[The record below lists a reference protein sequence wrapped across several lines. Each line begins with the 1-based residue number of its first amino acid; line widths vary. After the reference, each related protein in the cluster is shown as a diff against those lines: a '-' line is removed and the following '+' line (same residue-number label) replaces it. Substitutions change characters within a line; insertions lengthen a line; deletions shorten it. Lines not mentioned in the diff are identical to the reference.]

1 MIRKFLLGAVLV
13 LSAPVSLAQTYHFH
27 ADIQGIYWN
36 PELAGWGFSF
46 DVQKGVLFGAVY
58 GYDAAGEPTF
68 YTLISEQ
75 ATLGDNL
82 DFTGQLFVT
91 RANGSD
97 TNAAG
102 SFSASFGR
110 NSGQP
115 ALSLTLQSPSLD
127 LDEFLLIRF
136 AYAEADRV
144 SVLSGAQVKVWFGDQ
159 DNGENQ
165 NGDSWIFSN
174 SRGQVDGQVTVDVAD
189 SAGNVGFALLGEAG
203 TYAVFIPQPN
213 SNTLTYDFDLLNSR
227 GGQGIRFVFD
237 EAGAAVGTTLNT
249 AAIVVAL
256 DETSTKAPATGLA
269 AAAKRSILNAYATY
283 RTQNPRS
290 R

>member
-1 MIRKFLLGAVLV
+1 MIRKTLLAALLIVFTPMGV
-13 LSAPVSLAQTYHFH
+13 AQTYHFH

-58 GYDAAGEPTF
+58 GYDDGGEPTF

-82 DFTGQLFVT
+82 DFSGQLFVT

-102 SFSASFGR
+102 TFSASFGR
-110 NSGQP
+110 NNGQP
-115 ALSLTLQSPSLD
+115 ALRITMQSPSLN
-127 LDEFLLIRF
+127 LDDFVLIRF

-159 DNGENQ
+159 DNGQNQ
-165 NGDSWIFSN
+165 SGDSWIFSN
-174 SRGQVDGQVTVDVAD
+174 NRGQVDGQVTVDVAD
-189 SAGNVGFALLGEAG
+189 SNGNIGFSLLSESG
-203 TYAVFIPQPN
+203 TYAVFFPQ
-213 SNTLTYDFDLLNSR
+213 SGGNTLTYDFDLLNSR

-237 EAGAAVGTTLNT
+237 DAGAAVGAVLNT

-256 DETSTKAPATGLA
+256 DESSTKAPQTGLSV
-269 AAAKRSILNAYATY
+269 AAKRSILNAYATY
-283 RTQNPRS
+283 RQSNPRS